1 MCIGI
6 PAEIIATGKVSGVS
20 RPATVRRP
28 DGIVTPADL
37 VMLPEASVGDFV
49 IVHSGYAVSLL
60 TDQEASMAIEL
71 LTKGGSVK

>member
-6 PAEIIATGKVSGVS
+6 PAEIVAIGRVSGVS

-28 DGIVTPADL
+28 DGVETPADL
-37 VMLPEASVGDFV
+37 VMLPDASVGDFV

-60 TDQEASMAIEL
+60 ADEEASMAIEL
-71 LTKGGSVK
+71 LTKGGTVE